1 MYRNKL
7 ILLFFGFLIFTNTS
21 FAQDKKYQVNASLGI
36 GVYSQYQT
44 EVETL
49 GLITGSPGIS
59 FRLMWKPEYLLS
71 AGLEIG
77 SYPLYSIEEERV
89 LTTFGITNF
98 ENSLHAITYS
108 VAFSMNIIDKLELNS
123 LIGLTRMT
131 SIINS
136 FDNEVSS
143 GIWSTSFGGG
153 VSYDIK
159 ISERFAFRTDA
170 KWILITKF
178 RETIFSL
185 EIGVKYKIFEY

>member
-1 MYRNKL
+1 MCRNRL
-7 ILLFFGFLIFTNTS
+7 ILLFFGFLLIASSS
-21 FAQDKKYQVNASLGI
+21 FAQAKKYQVNASLGI
-36 GVYSQYQT
+36 GVYSEYQT
-44 EVETL
+44 EVETV
-49 GLITGSPGIS
+49 GLVTGSPGFS
-59 FRLMWKPEYLLS
+59 FRVMWKPEYLLS
-71 AGLEIG
+71 AGFEIG
-77 SYPLYSIEEERV
+77 SYPLYNIEEERV
-89 LTTFGITNF
+89 LTSFGITNF

-108 VAFSMNIIDKLELNS
+108 VAFSMNIIDKLEINS

-159 ISERFAFRTDA
+159 ISERFAIRTDA

-178 RETIFSL
+178 RETLFSL
-185 EIGVKYKIFEY
+185 EIGVKYLLFEY